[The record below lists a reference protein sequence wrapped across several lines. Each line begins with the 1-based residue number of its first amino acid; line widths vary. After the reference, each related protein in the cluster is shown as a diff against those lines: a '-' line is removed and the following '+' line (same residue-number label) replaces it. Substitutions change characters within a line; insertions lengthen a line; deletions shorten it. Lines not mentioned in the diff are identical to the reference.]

1 MALRSCRW
9 RYSARDKSL
18 GLCARLA
25 RDVTLGRTAEQFP
38 KARPRSNRDQPS
50 VLHTA
55 DVTPA
60 LRAAVPPNMCTVNG
74 FAVLR

>member
-1 MALRSCRW
+1 MALQSCRW

-18 GLCARLA
+18 GFCARLA

-38 KARPRSNRDQPS
+38 KARLRSNRGQPS

-55 DVTPA
+55 VVTPA
-60 LRAAVPPNMCTVNG
+60 PSAPVPPNMCTVNG
-74 FAVLR
+74 FEVLR